1 MSVVTKV
8 WIDEGCIVCDA
19 CETTCPEVFEVTE
32 DTCLI
37 KDGVNPND
45 FSEDIIEA
53 ADGCPVD
60 VIIYE
65 IAGAEDDSG
74 EGEVP
79 AEVEPEA
86 APEQVA
92 PVAAAGVAGATAAPA
107 GVMAAGEGEDEL
119 AAVMN
124 GDRSLHV
131 LFGSQSGNS
140 EVLAATVSKK
150 SADYGLECQI
160 HDMDGFDLASM
171 ASMKRILIICS
182 TWGEGDMPD
191 NAEDLWQAANADG
204 APNLSGTHFSV
215 LALGDTS
222 YEFYCQ
228 SGIEWDTR
236 LGELGSTRITDRVD
250 CDVDYDVPAAAWMSE
265 AMAAIACV
273 DDTGTFHA
281 DLVEQM
287 KSKAAG
293 DTSAAGAGV
302 AAIVVLPEIQVTVS
316 IFRYDAQTG
325 AAGQDTWA
333 CAIPGHHSV
342 LDLLRTLKATQ
353 DGSLTFRDGAD
364 SDPSTGLMVNGR
376 LVLPGMAR
384 ISDCVRV
391 DGMLRVEPL
400 AAYEVIRDLVVDLST
415 YQNMR
420 ASSEPWFVG
429 REREGVNTEQAVM
442 GVMDASVATTLHA
455 SNDISSQS
463 LLHASS
469 DTVQVNPDYIGPAVV
484 GQLWNRACD
493 PRLSDKAG
501 KRILTTLCG
510 INGIKAEADMA
521 SVSRQGRIG
530 TIGAGNLLEAKNAVL
545 GEESFS
551 GRHGKHVWWFT
562 WTVKSSG
569 LLNETILAMQTMGPL
584 GMMKNL
590 PQMVRMSAGFTR
602 TGGPIMRDK
611 QSYLAAFGIPAS
623 IGKLPPLV
631 NSSVDNHH
639 EVVAL
644 FNAFDKRF

>member
-19 CETTCPEVFEVTE
+19 CETICPEVFEVIE

-37 KDGVNPND
+37 RDGVNPND

-53 ADGCPVD
+53 AEGCPVD

-65 IAGAEDDSG
+65 IAGAEGDAG
-74 EGEVP
+74 AEEAP
-79 AEVEPEA
+79 AEVEAEA
-86 APEQVA
+86 AATVEVA
-92 PVAAAGVAGATAAPA
+92 PAVVAAAVEVAT
-107 GVMAAGEGEDEL
+107 VGEGEGEL
-119 AAVMN
+119 AAVMS
-124 GDRSLHV
+124 GDRSVHV

-140 EVLAATVSKK
+140 EALAATVGKK
-150 SADYGLECQI
+150 ASAYGLECHI

-191 NAEDLWQAANADG
+191 NAEDLWQAAKADG
-204 APNLSGTHFSV
+204 ASSLSGTHFSV

-222 YEFYCQ
+222 YEFYCL

-236 LGELGSTRITDRVD
+236 LEELGSTRVSSRVD
-250 CDVDYDVPAAAWMSE
+250 CDVDYDAPAAAWMAE

-273 DDTGTFHA
+273 DDSGTFHA
-281 DLVEQM
+281 DLVDAM
-287 KSKAAG
+287 KAHASG
-293 DTSAAGAGV
+293 DTIGASGDMAV
-302 AAIVVLPEIQVTVS
+302 ANVAQPEIQVTVS
-316 IFRYDAQTG
+316 IFRYDAISG
-325 AAGQDTWA
+325 AAGTDTWA

-364 SDPSTGLMVNGR
+364 SDPSTGLMVNSR
-376 LVLPGMAR
+376 LVLPGQVR
-384 ISDCVRV
+384 ISDCIRG
-391 DGMLRVEPL
+391 DGTLRIEPL
-400 AAYEVIRDLVVDLST
+400 SAYEVIRDLVTDLSS
-415 YQNMR
+415 YENKR
-420 ASSEPWFVG
+420 AAAEPWFVG
-429 REREGVNTEQAVM
+429 GEREGAYIDQGLV

-469 DTVQVNPDYIGPAVV
+469 DTVQFNHDYMGPAVV
-484 GQLWNRACD
+484 GQLWNRSCD
-493 PRLSDKAG
+493 PRLSDKARE
-501 KRILTTLCG
+501 RILTTLCG
-510 INGIKAEADMA
+510 INGVKAEADMA
-521 SVSRQGRIG
+521 SISRQGRMG
-530 TIGAGNLLEAKNAVL
+530 AIGAGNLLEAKNAAL
-545 GEESFS
+545 GKDSFT

-569 LLNETILAMQTMGPL
+569 ILNETILAMQTMGPL
-584 GMMKNL
+584 GMVKNI

-631 NSSVDNHH
+631 NTSIDNHH